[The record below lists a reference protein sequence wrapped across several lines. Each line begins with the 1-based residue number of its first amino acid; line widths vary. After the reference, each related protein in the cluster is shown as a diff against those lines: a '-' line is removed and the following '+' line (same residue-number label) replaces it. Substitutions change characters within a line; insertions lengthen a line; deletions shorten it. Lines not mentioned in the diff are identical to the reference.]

1 MNSRRKSHQ
10 SSLFNVSLRVIISIK
25 WPHIQH
31 HMNVEILAVE
41 RGGLLTYL
49 AKSGLDAGRCVHQRN
64 KNKTQTKTHYDFVK
78 WFHRSTK
85 AKRHI
90 LKGHSGAELHIYFLV
105 HLESIYYQIFF
116 YSKIVPNCAV
126 AK

>member
-1 MNSRRKSHQ
+1 MHSNVLYLTSSANECTVYSLLLFIVVLLKVCLYLQMRVKCIYLQSTMINQSACLCCYSR
-10 SSLFNVSLRVIISIK
+10 LF
-25 WPHIQH
+25 Q
-31 HMNVEILAVE
+31 
-41 RGGLLTYL
+41 
-49 AKSGLDAGRCVHQRN
+49 C
-64 KNKTQTKTHYDFVK
+64 
-78 WFHRSTK
+78 
-85 AKRHI
+85 I

>member
-1 MNSRRKSHQ
+1 MHEGTYHVVAYHQ
-10 SSLFNVSLRVIISIK
+10 VS
-25 WPHIQH
+25 
-31 HMNVEILAVE
+31 
-41 RGGLLTYL
+41 
-49 AKSGLDAGRCVHQRN
+49 
-64 KNKTQTKTHYDFVK
+64 
-78 WFHRSTK
+78 
-85 AKRHI
+85 